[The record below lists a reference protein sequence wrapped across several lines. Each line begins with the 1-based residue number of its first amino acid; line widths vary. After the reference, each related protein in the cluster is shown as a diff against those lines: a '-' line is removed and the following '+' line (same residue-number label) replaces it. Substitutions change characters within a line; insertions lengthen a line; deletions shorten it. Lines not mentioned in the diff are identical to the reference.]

1 MGATSV
7 TGVGPGDAF
16 PGIKGPGNERNIY
29 VPLLT
34 PHVVAAGIVATASN
48 AATVTFTEPLA
59 GSKSNYV
66 VMVTADNTVAAA
78 HGVTIHTKTDNGDG
92 NFASFDIR
100 SENAT
105 EAAVQWMVVSG
116 AVDAT

>member
-34 PHVVAAGIVATASN
+34 PHVVAAGRVTLSGG
-48 AATVTFTEPLA
+48 AATVTFPEPLA
-59 GSKSNYV
+59 GSNTNYV
-66 VMVTADNTVAAA
+66 VMTTSLGTGNDAVSTMTN
-78 HGVTIHTKTDNGDG
+78 NSDG
-92 NFASFDIR
+92 NFASFAISGTGTDDVMW
-100 SENAT
+100 S
-105 EAAVQWMVVSG
+105 VVSG

>member
-7 TGVGPGDAF
+7 TGTGPGDAF

-34 PHVVAAGIVATASN
+34 PHVVHAGIVTTATN
-48 AATVTFTEPLA
+48 AATVTFPEVL
-59 GSKSNYV
+59 GGDKDNYV
-66 VMVTADNTVAAA
+66 VMLTADNTTAAA
-78 HGVTIHTKTDNGDG
+78 HGVTAHTKTNDGDG
-92 NFASFDIR
+92 NFASFSIR

-105 EAAVQWMVVSG
+105 ETVMWMVVSG